1 MATSSPRSLIANYVP
16 VAAYDSYLE
25 AQKAVDRLSDE
36 RFPVQE
42 TAIVGTGLKL
52 MEKVLGRMTYLRA
65 TGLGALSG
73 AWFGLLVG
81 LFFALFATRVSVF
94 ALIVWGLIWGAIAG
108 AVFGLI
114 SHMFSGGQR
123 DFVATSQVIADR
135 YEVLVAPT
143 HAERARELLQIRP
156 T

>member
-1 MATSSPRSLIANYVP
+1 MAASSDSVVASYVP
-16 VAAYDSYLE
+16 VAGYDSYLE

-42 TAIVGTGLKL
+42 VAIVGSGLKL
-52 MEKVLGRMTYLRA
+52 MEKVLGRMTALKA
-65 TGLGALSG
+65 AGLGALSG

-81 LFFALFATRVSVF
+81 LFFAIFAVRVSLL

-108 AVFGLI
+108 AVFGFI
-114 SHMFSGGQR
+114 SHLFTGGHR
-123 DFVATSQVIADR
+123 DFVASSQLIADR
-135 YEVLVAPT
+135 YEVLVAPA

-156 T
+156 I